1 MELSNLSSDFVSI
14 IIINYNGGTMIQQ
27 CIESVKKTK
36 TIPFEIILVDNASAD
51 NSFIECKKN
60 FPDIVFIKNE
70 KNIGL
75 GARNFGLEISKGNF
89 VVFLDFDTIV
99 EPCWLEILLNSFKIH
114 GDGLYQPKLLET
126 NRRDIINSAGNML
139 NIFGLAY
146 SRGKG
151 EKDVGQYDTFSK
163 ISYTSGACTFTS
175 KKITDKIG
183 KIDDIFFAYHDDV
196 DYGWRAAMMNIPSY
210 YEPKSTVYHFG
221 SKTLSWSSKKFF
233 LLERN
238 RWICLQTLYS
248 NSSQLRLLPYML
260 ILEIGISL
268 FFISKGIFFQKIKA
282 LISLIKLNKE
292 IQQRRLILKEK
303 KIVSDQ
309 EIIKNFVDDFFLP
322 SQNGKNNKSFFSKII
337 ESLSKKARKS
347 LTK

>member
-1 MELSNLSSDFVSI
+1 LDNLSSEFVSI
-14 IIINYNGGTMIQQ
+14 IIINYNGGTMVQK
-27 CIESVKKTK
+27 CLESIKKTK
-36 TIPFEIILVDNASAD
+36 TIQYEIILIDNASTD

-60 FPDIVFIKNE
+60 FSDIVFLKNE

-75 GARNFGLEISKGNF
+75 GARNLGLEIAKGNF
-89 VVFLDFDTIV
+89 IVFLDFDTIV
-99 EPCWLEILLNSFKIH
+99 DPCWLEIFLNSFKTH

-126 NRRDIINSAGNML
+126 NRHDIINSAGNML

-151 EKDVGQYDTFSK
+151 EKDIGQYDKFSK

-175 KKITDKIG
+175 KKIADKIG

-210 YEPKSTVYHFG
+210 YEPKLIIYHFG
-221 SKTLSWSSKKFF
+221 SKTLSWSPKKFF

-238 RWICLQTLYS
+238 RWICLQSLYS
-248 NSSQLRLLPYML
+248 NSSQLKLLPYIL

-282 LISLIKLNKE
+282 LFSLMKLNKQ
-292 IQQRRLILKEK
+292 IKQRRLILEKK

-309 EIIKNFVDDFFLP
+309 EIIKNFVNDFFLP
-322 SQNGKNNKSFFSKII
+322 SQNGENNKSFFSKII